1 MLGVIVGTV
10 IVAQTLYSSTKDH
23 INEFA
28 TLRAIGSSRGYIYKV
43 IIWQAILNAVIG
55 FSLAALVGWA
65 VVRAT
70 AASALPIVITPELG
84 VGPVSADRRDV
95 RRLGD
100 RRDHEGDADRSGTGV
115 YAMSGVVMEAVNVAK
130 VLGTGPA
137 QVRALKGVN
146 LTLRGGE
153 LTLLMGPSGSGKT
166 TLLSILGCM
175 LTPTEGT
182 VRVRGE
188 AVEGKGP
195 EELAKLRRENIGYVF
210 QSYHL
215 FPTLT
220 AADNV
225 RLALDVR
232 DEGGRKA
239 KARAKEALARVGLA
253 QKTINYPR
261 QLSGGEQQRV
271 AIARAVVGD
280 PSVVLADEPTAAL
293 DSENGKAIMGILAE
307 IAKDPNR
314 GVLVVTHDPRLVPYA
329 DRIVHIED
337 GNIVRE
343 ETRGGTRREETGR
356 A

>member
-1 MLGVIVGTV
+1 MT
-10 IVAQTLYSSTKDH
+10 Q
-23 INEFA
+23 
-28 TLRAIGSSRGYIYKV
+28 
-43 IIWQAILNAVIG
+43 
-55 FSLAALVGWA
+55 
-65 VVRAT
+65 
-70 AASALPIVITPELG
+70 
-84 VGPVSADRRDV
+84 
-95 RRLGD
+95 
-100 RRDHEGDADRSGTGV
+100 
-115 YAMSGVVMEAVNVAK
+115 VMEATSVVK
-130 VLGTGPA
+130 VLGTGVA
-137 QVRALKGVN
+137 QIRALKGVD
-146 LTLRGGE
+146 LTINGGE

-188 AVEGKGP
+188 AIEGKDP
-195 EELAKLRRENIGYVF
+195 EALAQLRREHIGFVF

-220 AADNV
+220 ATDNV
-225 RLALDVR
+225 RLAIDVR
-232 DEGGRKA
+232 GEAGKDAKA
-239 KARAKEALARVGLA
+239 KCREALARVGLS
-253 QKTINYPR
+253 QKTGSYPR

-280 PSVVLADEPTAAL
+280 PSVILADEPTAAL
-293 DSENGKAIMGILAE
+293 DSENGKAIMGILAA
-307 IAKDPNR
+307 IAKDPKR

-343 ETRGGTRREETGR
+343 ESGGAARRLKDILSR